1 MKALF
6 KLNNTFYILK
16 TLRKSH
22 LLEIVTLCQRGKD
35 IESTYEDK
43 IRQYKR
49 KYFES
54 WNKVLHHVLDMSNPI
69 SQQRAVAS
77 PHYNSSATMPH
88 SQSMNYGL
96 SAAASSSFRLK
107 DKDRQNIKDK
117 FSGFNKE
124 FEALH
129 NTQINYA
136 IPDPEL
142 RDELK
147 RENVSLIVP
156 KYNLF
161 YDKYVV
167 MEFTKNVHKYIKYTP
182 DHVAQ
187 KISTFFDSAA

>member
-1 MKALF
+1 LF

-22 LLEIVTLCQRGKD
+22 LLEIVTLYPRSKE
-35 IESTYEDK
+35 IEISYEDN
-43 IRQYKR
+43 IRAYKR

-54 WNKVLHHVLDMSNPI
+54 WNKVLNHVLEVNNPI
-69 SQQRAVAS
+69 SQQRTVAS
-77 PHYNSSATMPH
+77 PHYHSATLPH
-88 SQSMNYGL
+88 SQSMNYSL

-124 FEALH
+124 FEAIH
-129 NTQINYA
+129 NTQIGYA

-147 RENVSLIVP
+147 RENVHLIVP

-161 YDKYVV
+161 YDK
-167 MEFTKNVHKYIKYTP
+167 
-182 DHVAQ
+182 
-187 KISTFFDSAA
+187 